1 MNTERTAIMRK
12 EKLSLLLL
20 ILVMLIS
27 AFPVLTYADVQS
39 ALTSADPVIKIISYE
54 IIDGSV
60 ELDNEFTIKITLKN
74 CNTFATAYNVI
85 ADVSSEDMDLRLIDG
100 EVNQVYF
107 QSIAPNATVSFTQKF
122 SLEETYPY
130 RSAMLTY
137 TFYYSGENGIEFDN
151 RTIITP
157 KVTIPCKLKLNVLSV
172 ASTASV
178 GSRSLVN
185 VRCTNSGAIDMSS
198 LVMKIEGNIVESQKT
213 TDLGALKSGEQVMQ
227 DCYVNFIEEGLETLK
242 ISFEYKDE
250 SGNTYTLPE
259 SEYTVE
265 VTSFNKTSVDS
276 TSKSNSRTISIAGR
290 TFSAKWVVA
299 TIIFVCAVVYLIVKL
314 LKSTGKGRSK
324 K

>member
-1 MNTERTAIMRK
+1 MNRERTAIMRK

-27 AFPVLTYADVQS
+27 AFPVSTYADVQS
-39 ALTSADPVIKIISYE
+39 ALTSADPVIKIINYE

-60 ELDNEFTIKITLKN
+60 ELDNEFTIKVTLKN

-85 ADVSSEDMDLRLIDG
+85 SDVSSQDMDLRLIDG

-107 QSIAPNATVSFTQKF
+107 QSIAPNATVSFTQRF

-137 TFYYSGENGIEFDN
+137 TFYYSGESGIEFDN

-185 VRCTNSGAIDMSS
+185 VRCTNSGSIDMSS
-198 LVMKIEGNIVESQKT
+198 LVMKIDGNIVETQKN
-213 TDLGALKSGEQVMQ
+213 TDLGALKAGEQVMQ

-265 VTSFNKTSVDS
+265 VTSFNKASVDS
-276 TSKSNSRTISIAGR
+276 TSKSSSRTISIAGR
-290 TFSAKWVVA
+290 SFSVKWVIA
-299 TIIFVCAVVYLIVKL
+299 TTLFVCAIIYLIVKL
-314 LKSTGKGRSK
+314 LKSTGKGWSK